1 MTTLP
6 TVDIAG
12 IERELGQLWKENAAE
27 AGGQAVTRALTLN
40 LVARANDSAT
50 AEAISEVV
58 QGLTASHPNRTL
70 LAILRPDEPEPRLDA
85 FVQANCL
92 LGTRGAPQVCG
103 EQITIDA
110 RGPAIAQVASLVL
123 PLLVPDLPVVLWL
136 PGPRPFADPL
146 LARLRGVI
154 DRLIVDSRSFADPA
168 RELATMASFDA
179 PNQAEAGGRPSGP
192 ALSDLGWAEPTPW
205 RELAAQF
212 FDARVL
218 LPHLRRLDRVEIDYV
233 PAEGRANYAQGLL
246 LAGWLAASLG
256 WTPLEDAVSHEGD
269 TLRLYLRRPAVNV
282 GPSAIRLVTV
292 EIRALPPDGRPPG
305 LAALR
310 LRALDGVTADFNVE
324 LGADEGMA
332 LTTAQV
338 AGMAPVRRLAR
349 CEHLSDGELLAAE
362 LRLLSRDR
370 TFGAALR
377 SAGVLAARLG

>member
-6 TVDIAG
+6 SVDIST

-40 LVARANDSAT
+40 LVARASDSAT
-50 AEAISEVV
+50 AEAISGVV
-58 QGLTASHPNRTL
+58 QGLTASHPNRTV
-70 LAILRPDEPEPRLDA
+70 LASLRPDDAEPRLDA

-92 LGTRGAPQVCG
+92 LGSRGAPQVCG

-110 RGPAIAQVASLVL
+110 RGPAMAQVASLVL

-136 PGPRPFADPL
+136 PGPAPFADPL
-146 LARLRGVI
+146 LGRLRGVI

-168 RELATMASFDA
+168 RELSEMARF
-179 PNQAEAGGRPSGP
+179 EAADHVGPGNGPHAP
-192 ALSDLGWAEPTPW
+192 ALSDLAWAELTPW

-212 FDARVL
+212 FDTRVL
-218 LPHLRRLDRVEIDYV
+218 LPHLRRMDRVEIDYA
-233 PAEGRANYAQGLL
+233 PQAGRANVAQSLL
-246 LAGWLAASLG
+246 LAGWLASCLG
-256 WTPLEDAVSHEGD
+256 WTPLEDALSQEGG
-269 TLRLYLRRPAVNV
+269 TLRLHLRRPAVNV

-292 EIRALPPDGRPPG
+292 ELRAVPATAGRAG
-305 LAALR
+305 IAALHM
-310 LRALDGVTADFNVE
+310 RALDGVTADFSVE
-324 LGADEGMA
+324 LAAEEGMA

-338 AGMAPVRRLAR
+338 AGMTPVRRLAR
-349 CEHLSDGELLAAE
+349 CERQSEGELLAAE

-377 SAGVLAARLG
+377 AAGVFAGRLG